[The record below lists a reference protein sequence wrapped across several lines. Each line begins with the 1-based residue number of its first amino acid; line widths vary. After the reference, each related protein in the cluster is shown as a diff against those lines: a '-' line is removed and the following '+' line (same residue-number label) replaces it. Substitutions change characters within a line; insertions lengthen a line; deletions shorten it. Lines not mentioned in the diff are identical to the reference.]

1 MAGVQGNLSMP
12 PEPQPV
18 QQPVQEA
25 AVGQGAGA
33 AAGLA
38 PSGTGPPQPDYSQSD
53 ALLKGMGSPLAQTNS
68 MLAQNRA
75 ALAPQQAAT
84 QKAAQAYQQAASNTP
99 PQPGQAAPEPQQGI
113 GLQAAGEWV
122 AVASVLGAVAGA
134 MTRRSTTNALAAFT
148 GALEGM
154 QAGNRQAFEQN
165 KVIWEQENKRINQQL
180 QQQQE
185 AYMNILN
192 SKKTDFNTQMLLL
205 QQEATRQ
212 HDDVMAQLAGQQK
225 QIEIAKLIDI
235 RERERTK
242 GVAAYEKAQK
252 VIGGGA
258 QQRRLDDA
266 AIDAKVEQMKQG
278 FPSVEITRGLGREDI
293 AEINNRFAKSGGD
306 AGKVMEG
313 RQNYTRGQSEAR
325 AGGTMEQRSN
335 AATEE
340 MKAAIPLALES
351 SRNLPRGQFVPIN
364 QLVQMGQQATSNPQY
379 NDFLVKNQTLAKA
392 YGRAMNPQGIP
403 RVSENAEAK
412 AEGILSKATSQQAY
426 EVQARALWQEAEN
439 VQAAI
444 KRTRPGSEPMQ
455 SPFGAGAGAAGGAQS
470 GGQQFTGRTATNKQ
484 TGQTLRETSSGDW
497 VP

>member
-1 MAGVQGNLSMP
+1 MAGVQGDLSMP

-38 PSGTGPPQPDYSQSD
+38 PSGPPQPDYSQSD
-53 ALLKGMGSPLAQTNS
+53 ALLKGMGSPLSQTNS
-68 MLAQNRA
+68 MLARNRA

-122 AVASVLGAVAGA
+122 AVASVLGAIAGA

-180 QQQQE
+180 QQSQE
-185 AYMNILN
+185 SYMNILN

-205 QQEATRQ
+205 QQEAARQ
-212 HDDVMAQLAGQQK
+212 HDDMMSQLACQQK
-225 QIEIAKLIDI
+225 QIEIAKLLDA
-235 RERERTK
+235 RERERVK
-242 GVAAYEKAQK
+242 GVASYDKAQK
-252 VIGGGA
+252 AIGGGA

-266 AIDAKVEQMKQG
+266 AIDAKVAQMKQG

-325 AGGTMEQRSN
+325 TGGSMEQRSN

-351 SRNLPRGQFVPIN
+351 SRNLPRGQYVPIN
-364 QLVQMGQQATSNPQY
+364 RLVQLGQ
-379 NDFLVKNQTLAKA
+379 
-392 YGRAMNPQGIP
+392 
-403 RVSENAEAK
+403 
-412 AEGILSKATSQQAY
+412 
-426 EVQARALWQEAEN
+426 
-439 VQAAI
+439 
-444 KRTRPGSEPMQ
+444 
-455 SPFGAGAGAAGGAQS
+455 
-470 GGQQFTGRTATNKQ
+470 
-484 TGQTLRETSSGDW
+484 
-497 VP
+497 

>member
-1 MAGVQGNLSMP
+1 MAGVQGDLSMP

-18 QQPVQEA
+18 QQA
-25 AVGQGAGA
+25 ALGQAAGA

-38 PSGTGPPQPDYSQSD
+38 PSGPPQPDYSQSD
-53 ALLKGMGSPLAQTNS
+53 ALLKGMGDPLSQTNS

-84 QKAAQAYQQAASNTP
+84 QRAAQAYQQAGANVP
-99 PQPGQAAPEPQQGI
+99 PQPQQAAPEPQQGM

-122 AVASVLGAVAGA
+122 AVASVLGAIAGA

-148 GALEGM
+148 GALEGV
-154 QAGNRQAFEQN
+154 QSGNKQAFEQN

-185 AYMNILN
+185 SYMNILN

-205 QQEATRQ
+205 QQEAARQ
-212 HDDVMAQLAGQQK
+212 HDDIMSQLAGQQK
-225 QIEIAKLIDI
+225 QIEIAKLLEI
-235 RERERTK
+235 RERERVK
-242 GVAAYEKAQK
+242 GVASYEKAQK

-266 AIDAKVEQMKQG
+266 AIDAKVAQMKQG
-278 FPSVEITRGLGREDI
+278 FPFIEITRGLGREDI

-306 AGKVMEG
+306 VGKVMEG

-351 SRNLPRGQFVPIN
+351 SRSLPRGQFVPIN

-379 NDFLVKNQTLAKA
+379 NDFLVKTQTLAKA

-412 AEGILSKATSQQAY
+412 AEGILSKAISQQAY

-439 VQAAI
+439 VQASI
-444 KRTRPGSEPMQ
+444 RRTRPGAEPMQ
-455 SPFGAGAGAAGGAQS
+455 SPFGAGAPGS
-470 GGQQFTGRTATNKQ
+470 GGVDLGGGWSVR
-484 TGQTLRETSSGDW
+484 
-497 VP
+497 

>member
-1 MAGVQGNLSMP
+1 
-12 PEPQPV
+12 
-18 QQPVQEA
+18 
-25 AVGQGAGA
+25 
-33 AAGLA
+33 
-38 PSGTGPPQPDYSQSD
+38 
-53 ALLKGMGSPLAQTNS
+53 
-68 MLAQNRA
+68 
-75 ALAPQQAAT
+75 
-84 QKAAQAYQQAASNTP
+84 
-99 PQPGQAAPEPQQGI
+99 
-113 GLQAAGEWV
+113 
-122 AVASVLGAVAGA
+122 
-134 MTRRSTTNALAAFT
+134 
-148 GALEGM
+148 M

-444 KRTRPGSEPMQ
+444 KRTRPGSESMQ
-455 SPFGAGAGAAGGAQS
+455 SPFGAPAGAGAGAAPS
-470 GGQQFTGRTATNKQ
+470 GGGNIIKYDAQGNRI
-484 TGQTLRETSSGDW
+484 
-497 VP
+497 